1 MSNPFIWFDNRSK
14 NSEQTTTFYCDLFG
28 WNNQEGPEMK
38 MLLGNDEPFA
48 GVFDAPSSVTGWI
61 PYIEVDDLSDSE
73 KKAVSLGGNV
83 VQIRTKGPAG
93 EYTII
98 KDPGGA
104 HFALWK
110 RG

>member
-14 NSEQTTTFYCDLFG
+14 NSEKTTNFYSDLFG
-28 WNNQEGPEMK
+28 WNNQEGPGMK
-38 MLLGNDEPFA
+38 VLLGEDGPFA

-61 PYIEVDDLSDSE
+61 PYIEVDDFEASE
-73 KKAVSLGGNV
+73 KKAVSIGGEQ
-83 VQIRTKGPAG
+83 VQARTKGPAG
-93 EYTII
+93 EYTIF

-110 RG
+110 KE